1 MDKTGKTLKEQYLDG
16 TTKEVD
22 LDVTDMQS
30 GFYSVHVTFED
41 AELSG
46 TLLYMVRI

>member
-1 MDKTGKTLKEQYLDG
+1 MDKTGKTLKEQDING

-22 LDVTDMQS
+22 LDVRDMQS